1 MHFHVSTSRFTY
13 TDATVINVEGE
24 FDLASVASVAAPA
37 EESILTGRPIA
48 FDLSGCT
55 FIDLSATRFLL
66 QVARLPEVPM
76 AIVIGGSPI
85 GAALALMPMNE
96 GIPVFP
102 SLDQALDWLRDRRR
116 ELGDGRSSPL
126 DGDEQREAIEAEMRP
141 DRL

>member
-48 FDLSGCT
+48 F
-55 FIDLSATRFLL
+55 
-66 QVARLPEVPM
+66 
-76 AIVIGGSPI
+76 VIGGSPI
-85 GAALALMPMNE
+85 GAAVALMPMNE